1 MQHVWLAIILAV
13 GPADASAQ
21 AQPVGAI
28 AALVGQGTVI
38 HVAAVERAPA
48 KLRDE
53 IFVRDRIETAE
64 QSVIRV
70 LMGGR
75 ITVTI
80 RERSIVT
87 ITDDPMRSRV
97 DLQSGTLAFKV
108 HEGGLRAGE
117 VAEILTPNAVTA
129 IRGSLVIAQ
138 VSGGDSDV
146 TVLEAHKPITI
157 APRANPT
164 QTTHLPIGHTVR
176 VSGPRHAA
184 RIGQM
189 PRDPRAPDTR
199 RRPRRGPRPAT
210 RWRPGARVPTRGANR
225 TARATGARP
234 PAAARGRRGAGRA
247 GGARIRGPPLGRA
260 SLRPAPVPYEIV
272 LATVAALLFLGAYRA
287 RRMGVT
293 MKVTERFQ
301 VRDPQTG
308 QLTTYGSLDEMPA
321 DIRTRIEQARAG
333 ATGESRPLRIT
344 ATDASGRTRTY
355 DSFEEMPADVR
366 AIYERVIKELNIR
379 A

>member
-13 GPADASAQ
+13 GPGDASAQ

-38 HVAAVERAPA
+38 HAAAVGRAPA

-97 DLQSGTLAFKV
+97 DLQSGKLAFKV

-184 RIGQM
+184 RIGQIRRATHAHLTRAADLAEVPGR
-189 PRDPRAPDTR
+189 PRDGGQERAFRHEARTGQR
-199 RRPRRGPRPAT
+199 ALQARGHRRPHEADEAP
-210 RWRPGARVPTRGANR
+210 VE
-225 TARATGARP
+225 RAERAF
-234 PAAARGRRGAGRA
+234 AGRR
-247 GGARIRGPPLGRA
+247 
-260 SLRPAPVPYEIV
+260 
-272 LATVAALLFLGAYRA
+272 LGAHR
-287 RRMGVT
+287 
-293 MKVTERFQ
+293 
-301 VRDPQTG
+301 
-308 QLTTYGSLDEMPA
+308 
-321 DIRTRIEQARAG
+321 
-333 ATGESRPLRIT
+333 
-344 ATDASGRTRTY
+344 
-355 DSFEEMPADVR
+355 
-366 AIYERVIKELNIR
+366 
-379 A
+379 

>member
-1 MQHVWLAIILAV
+1 MEHGCLAIILAV

-21 AQPVGAI
+21 AQPGGAS
-28 AALVGQGTVI
+28 AALVGQGTGI
-38 HVAAVERAPA
+38 HAAAVERAPA
-48 KLRDE
+48 KVRDE

-138 VSGGDSDV
+138 VSGDDSDV

-157 APRANPT
+157 APRANLT
-164 QTTHLPIGHTVR
+164 RTTHL
-176 VSGPRHAA
+176 
-184 RIGQM
+184 
-189 PRDPRAPDTR
+189 
-199 RRPRRGPRPAT
+199 
-210 RWRPGARVPTRGANR
+210 TRG
-225 TARATGARP
+225 
-234 PAAARGRRGAGRA
+234 
-247 GGARIRGPPLGRA
+247 L
-260 SLRPAPVPYEIV
+260 IV
-272 LATVAALLFLGAYRA
+272 LFSTSRRAALIS
-287 RRMGVT
+287 
-293 MKVTERFQ
+293 Q
-301 VRDPQTG
+301 
-308 QLTTYGSLDEMPA
+308 
-321 DIRTRIEQARAG
+321 IR
-333 ATGESRPLRIT
+333 
-344 ATDASGRTRTY
+344 
-355 DSFEEMPADVR
+355 
-366 AIYERVIKELNIR
+366 
-379 A
+379 

>member
-21 AQPVGAI
+21 AQPIGAI

-38 HVAAVERAPA
+38 HAATVERAPA
-48 KLRDE
+48 KVRDE

-87 ITDDPMRSRV
+87 ITDDPMGSRV
-97 DLQSGTLAFKV
+97 DLQSGKLAFKV
-108 HEGGLRAGE
+108 HDGGLRAGE

-138 VSGGDSDV
+138 VSGDDSDV

-164 QTTHLPIGHTVR
+164 QTRRRSSGRSARSRAAVWARIAEARPCALRDRPRHRRGAAVPR
-176 VSGPRHAA
+176 SVSGSPDGRHDE
-184 RIGQM
+184 G
-189 PRDPRAPDTR
+189 DGTL
-199 RRPRRGPRPAT
+199 
-210 RWRPGARVPTRGANR
+210 PGAR
-225 TARATGARP
+225 
-234 PAAARGRRGAGRA
+234 
-247 GGARIRGPPLGRA
+247 
-260 SLRPAPVPYEIV
+260 S
-272 LATVAALLFLGAYRA
+272 
-287 RRMGVT
+287 
-293 MKVTERFQ
+293 
-301 VRDPQTG
+301 
-308 QLTTYGSLDEMPA
+308 A
-321 DIRTRIEQARAG
+321 DRSAH
-333 ATGESRPLRIT
+333 
-344 ATDASGRTRTY
+344 
-355 DSFEEMPADVR
+355 DV
-366 AIYERVIKELNIR
+366 
-379 A
+379 

>member
-38 HVAAVERAPA
+38 HAAAVERAPA
-48 KLRDE
+48 KVRDE

-87 ITDDPMRSRV
+87 ITDDPMGSRV
-97 DLQSGTLAFKV
+97 DLQSGNLAFKV

-138 VSGGDSDV
+138 VSGDDSDV

-164 QTTHLPIGHTVR
+164 QTTHLPIDHTVR

-184 RIGQM
+184 RIGQIRRATHEHLTRAADLAEVPGR
-189 PRDPRAPDTR
+189 PRDGGQERAFRHEARTGQR
-199 RRPRRGPRPAT
+199 ALQARGHRRPHEADEAP
-210 RWRPGARVPTRGANR
+210 VE
-225 TARATGARP
+225 RAERAF
-234 PAAARGRRGAGRA
+234 AGRR
-247 GGARIRGPPLGRA
+247 
-260 SLRPAPVPYEIV
+260 
-272 LATVAALLFLGAYRA
+272 LGAHR
-287 RRMGVT
+287 
-293 MKVTERFQ
+293 
-301 VRDPQTG
+301 
-308 QLTTYGSLDEMPA
+308 
-321 DIRTRIEQARAG
+321 
-333 ATGESRPLRIT
+333 
-344 ATDASGRTRTY
+344 
-355 DSFEEMPADVR
+355 
-366 AIYERVIKELNIR
+366 
-379 A
+379 

>member
-1 MQHVWLAIILAV
+1 SAAASGASCLRGHNPSNGGSLSAREGPVPSLRIPQDHLVTRLAPHMRFRRSPMQHVWLAIILAV

-38 HVAAVERAPA
+38 HAAGVGRARA
-48 KLRDE
+48 KIRDE

-97 DLQSGTLAFKV
+97 DLQSGKLAFKV

-138 VSGGDSDV
+138 VTGDDSDV

-157 APRANPT
+157 APPANPT
-164 QTTHLPIGHTVR
+164 PTTRLPIGHTVR

-184 RIGQM
+184 R
-189 PRDPRAPDTR
+189 
-199 RRPRRGPRPAT
+199 
-210 RWRPGARVPTRGANR
+210 
-225 TARATGARP
+225 
-234 PAAARGRRGAGRA
+234 
-247 GGARIRGPPLGRA
+247 L
-260 SLRPAPVPYEIV
+260 
-272 LATVAALLFLGAYRA
+272 
-287 RRMGVT
+287 
-293 MKVTERFQ
+293 
-301 VRDPQTG
+301 G
-308 QLTTYGSLDEMPA
+308 QL
-321 DIRTRIEQARAG
+321 RRA
-333 ATGESRPLRIT
+333 
-344 ATDASGRTRTY
+344 
-355 DSFEEMPADVR
+355 
-366 AIYERVIKELNIR
+366 
-379 A
+379 